1 MSVPLNL
8 SKVERLQL
16 ANQYLILEKVDP
28 NNESEYAKV
37 RQAIEHGYEFE
48 IANMADQR
56 ILEPLSYQ
64 ECEEVREILDMH
76 IALYSAVERVG
87 KEIGVA
93 LDEIGFEGFDGSK
106 EARQLA
112 YVSYLLDT
120 MDYFSELRNENG
132 YNSHVEML
140 PKYQRMVSFWKTAED
155 RVDLT
160 GNDVKRILS

>member
-1 MSVPLNL
+1 MAVPLNL
-8 SKVERLQL
+8 SRLERLQL

-28 NNESEYAKV
+28 NNESEYAKL
-37 RQAIEHGYEFE
+37 RLAIEHGFEFE
-48 IANMADQR
+48 IAIMADQR
-56 ILEPLSYQ
+56 VLEPLSYQ

-76 IALYSAVERVG
+76 IALYSAVERFG
-87 KEIGVA
+87 KDIAVA
-93 LDEIGFEGFDGSK
+93 LDQVGFEGFDGSR

-140 PKYQRMVSFWKTAED
+140 PKYQRMLSFWKSSED

-160 GNDVKRILS
+160 ADDVKRILS